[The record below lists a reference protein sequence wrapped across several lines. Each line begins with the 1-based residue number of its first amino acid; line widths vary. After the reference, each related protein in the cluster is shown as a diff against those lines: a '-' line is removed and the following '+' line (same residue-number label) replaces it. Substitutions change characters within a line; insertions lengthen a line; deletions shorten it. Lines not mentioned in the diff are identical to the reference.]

1 MKDNISQADL
11 GQYTWLMQQT
21 ADNPWLGFWTCIITV
36 ILGVIVF
43 KLGFA
48 QKLPLLKSI
57 IIYTMLVIG
66 CFFLWT
72 MEFAFGAP
80 IMAVLAISA
89 LFLGGYRFRLHLHR
103 KQNEQSGSQSSS

>member
-1 MKDNISQADL
+1 MNNDVSQSDL
-11 GQYTWLMQQT
+11 SQYSWLMQAT
-21 ADNPWLGFWTCIITV
+21 AENPWLGFWTCIATV
-36 ILGVIVF
+36 ILGILVF

-48 QKLPLLKSI
+48 QKLPLLKSV
-57 IIYTMLVIG
+57 IIYAMLVVG

-89 LFLGGYRFRLHLHR
+89 IFLGGYRYRLHLHR
-103 KQNEQSGSQSSS
+103 KQDEQSQAQS

>member
-1 MKDNISQADL
+1 MNNDVSQADL
-11 GQYTWLMQQT
+11 GQYSWLMQQT
-21 ADNPWLGFWTCIITV
+21 AEYPWLGFWTCIITV

-89 LFLGGYRFRLHLHR
+89 LFLGGYRYRLHLHR
-103 KQNEQSGSQSSS
+103 KQESQEQTNS